1 MEGYCQ
7 NCFKIVEMKDVETVK
22 IPNQA
27 FIHRGF
33 CSQPKCDGVIFVK
46 IYDQDVIL
54 ADSGLKYP
62 KEVFV
67 GLRTPKRLL
76 IDEVGQTII
85 KKGEVINTTPKD
97 GKITT
102 VFDVKKERESKD
114 ENT

>member
-7 NCFKIVEMKDVETVK
+7 HCFMTVEMKDVETVK
-22 IPNQA
+22 MPNQA
-27 FIHRGF
+27 FIHRGL

-46 IYDQDVIL
+46 IYDQDLIL
-54 ADSGLKYP
+54 TDNGHKCP
-62 KEVFV
+62 KDVFV
-67 GLRTPKRLL
+67 GSSTPKRLL

-97 GKITT
+97 GKIVT
-102 VFDVKKERESKD
+102 VFDVKKENEN

>member
-7 NCFKIVEMKDVETVK
+7 NCFEIVEMINVETVK
-22 IPNQA
+22 MPNQS

-33 CSQPKCDGVIFVK
+33 CSKPKCDGVIFVK

-54 ADSGLKYP
+54 ADTGLKYP

-67 GLRTPKRLL
+67 GVTTPKRLL

-85 KKGEVINTTPKD
+85 NKDEVIKKPSKD
-97 GKITT
+97 GNIKT
-102 VFDVKKERESKD
+102 VFDVKNERESKN
-114 ENT
+114 ENI